1 MNDNM
6 DYSVPAELFPGV
18 NRRHLRISYN
28 RFASLAEAVRYAIA
42 ELKPAQLGG
51 AFIEAD
57 EVRYGEAEIAAIYH
71 ASGFPLPRR
80 PIS

>member
-18 NRRHLRISYN
+18 NRRHLRISYH
-28 RFASLAEAVRYAIA
+28 RFESLAEAVRFAVE
-42 ELKPAQLGG
+42 ELKPAQLAG
-51 AFIEAD
+51 AFIEAE
-57 EVRYGEAEIAAIYH
+57 EVRYGEAEIAALYH

-80 PIS
+80 TVS